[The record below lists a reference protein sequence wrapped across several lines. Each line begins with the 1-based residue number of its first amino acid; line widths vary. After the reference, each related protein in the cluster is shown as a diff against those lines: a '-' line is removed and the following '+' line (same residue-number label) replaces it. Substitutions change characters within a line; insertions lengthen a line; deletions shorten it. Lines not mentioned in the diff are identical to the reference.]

1 MPVNETGTYW
11 DPVSICNAALGMLGD
26 VGKARRMR
34 NMTRGANTLPIH
46 EVAIDFYFAAKEQ
59 MHAMMDWKRTRKV
72 KELTLKVDDDGENE
86 APVLSGKWTYKYV
99 RPPDCLIFRKV
110 LDTDGTEWE
119 YDLVVEES
127 VKSTNT
133 REAGY
138 GEYYNDEYIYCNV
151 ADAIGWYTIL
161 IGEERY
167 VPGMGQLHAMIL
179 AQLESVEPV
188 NGGGRPAQS
197 ATAVAEGVTFFIP
210 LAGVIDFAK
219 ERERLAKD
227 LAKAEG
233 DIEKCA
239 AKLKNMS
246 AAANAP
252 AEKVAEAKEQHDAA
266 LARRDR
272 LKETIAVLS

>member
-34 NMTRGANTLPIH
+34 SMSRGANTLPIH

-72 KELTLKVDDDGENE
+72 KELTLKVDNDGENE

-151 ADAIGWYTIL
+151 ADALGWYTIL

-179 AQLESVEPV
+179 AQQLAMSTTGKIGVRA
-188 NGGGRPAQS
+188 GLAQELQ
-197 ATAVAEGVTFFIP
+197 VRAERLCMALG
-210 LAGVIDFAK
+210 AK
-219 ERERLAKD
+219 EGYVEKE
-227 LAKAEG
+227 EG
-233 DIEKCA
+233 E
-239 AKLKNMS
+239 N
-246 AAANAP
+246 
-252 AEKVAEAKEQHDAA
+252 EYTEHY
-266 LARRDR
+266 
-272 LKETIAVLS
+272 